1 MITHPSPGLIYR
13 PHASFRACFD
23 VHRGHNTRTRA
34 IVYHKHRYSGEGVSV
49 YSRLF
54 WTMYALVTRFSVGFW
69 PGENEPIWDAFY
81 GHLGNTTSAK
91 FKTRSAKGRVSR
103 DRVLCGRTYRETDE
117 NRNSS

>member
-1 MITHPSPGLIYR
+1 M
-13 PHASFRACFD
+13 
-23 VHRGHNTRTRA
+23 
-34 IVYHKHRYSGEGVSV
+34 

-91 FKTRSAKGRVSR
+91 FKTRSAKGRVSH